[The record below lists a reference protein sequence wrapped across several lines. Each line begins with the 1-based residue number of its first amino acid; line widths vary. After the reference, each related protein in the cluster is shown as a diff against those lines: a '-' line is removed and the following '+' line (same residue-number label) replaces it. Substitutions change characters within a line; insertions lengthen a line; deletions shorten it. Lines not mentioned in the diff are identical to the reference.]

1 MSITKDIPIVII
13 CYNNY
18 RYVENTLTQILRIN
32 KEYYNNIIILNNAST
47 CEDTIGYLR
56 RVATV
61 ASSGSSGSSGSSA
74 SGASSASISII
85 NNIGNFGPWIAA
97 DNNNHIYDILPDKFV
112 LTDPDL
118 KLNENIPSNF
128 IDILATLSDKYK
140 TTKIG
145 LALDIT
151 DCDQFYPTA
160 EYMANLSI
168 YDWEKRFWKN
178 KIDDPDYELYE
189 ADIDTTFCLINKR
202 NLYES
207 GSVSASSTAGI
218 QIRVAGDFTAKHIPW
233 YIDNEIYNMY
243 DNYAACINTT
253 HISTIARIVK
263 PFVENNYLRIYKNG
277 ELFLIKA
284 DSDPLSLSFWRDT
297 YNGWEIEMFEVFDKY
312 LTKDTVFIDIGKR
325 ITPTSLYAA
334 RKSKRVF
341 GIEYGGDSGDSG
353 DGEANA
359 TDTDIMKDNC
369 SNYTHFASPLTLL
382 ETLETILKDADAASA
397 ASSASFIRL
406 DIDGK
411 EEDILSDLYDIH
423 IKYGTT
429 LFINFNYS
437 KWNDKNIDR
446 FPFLSLRATEIIRTY
461 PMCYILF

>member
-18 RYVENTLTQILRIN
+18 RYVENTLSQILRIN

-47 CEDTIGYLR
+47 CEDTIGYLKKL
-56 RVATV
+56 
-61 ASSGSSGSSGSSA
+61 GSSSSDGTSSVA
-74 SGASSASISII
+74 II

-178 KIDDPDYELYE
+178 KIDDPDYELYQ

-202 NLYES
+202 NLYAS
-207 GSVSASSTAGI
+207 GSASASSTAGI

-243 DNYAACINTT
+243 DNYTACINTT

-263 PFVENNYLRIYKNG
+263 PYVENNYLQVRKKDQ
-277 ELFLIKA
+277 LFLIKT

-297 YNGWEIEMFEVFDKY
+297 YNGWEIEMFEVFDMY
-312 LTKDTVFIDIGKR
+312 LTKDTVFVDIGKR

-341 GIEYGGDSGDSG
+341 GIEYGDS
-353 DGEANA
+353 GEANA
-359 TDTDIMKDNC
+359 TDTASASIMKDNC
-369 SNYTHFASPLTLL
+369 SNYTHIAPPHSLLSLL
-382 ETLETILKDADAASA
+382 ETLETILKDGSQAG
-397 ASSASFIRL
+397 SFIRL

-423 IKYGTT
+423 IKYGTR

-437 KWNDKNIDR
+437 KWNDKDIDR

>member
-1 MSITKDIPIVII
+1 MGTRSIPIVII

-18 RYVENTLTQILRIN
+18 RYVENTLSQILKIN

-47 CEDTIGYLR
+47 CEDTIEYLKKLG
-56 RVATV
+56 AD
-61 ASSGSSGSSGSSA
+61 SSGSGVA
-74 SGASSASISII
+74 II

-151 DCDQFYPTA
+151 DHDKFYPTT

-202 NLYES
+202 NLYAS
-207 GSVSASSTAGI
+207 GSASASSTAGI

-253 HISTIARIVK
+253 HISTISRIVK
-263 PFVENNYLRIYKNG
+263 PYVENNYLQVRKNDQ
-277 ELFLIKA
+277 LFLIKT
-284 DSDPLSLSFWRDT
+284 DSVPQSLSFWRDT
-297 YNGWEIEMFEVFDKY
+297 YSGWEIEMFEVFDKY
-312 LTKDTVFIDIGKR
+312 LTKDKVFIDIGKR
-325 ITPTSLYAA
+325 ITPTSLYAS
-334 RKSKRVF
+334 RKSKQVY
-341 GIEYGGDSGDSG
+341 GIEYDGDSSDSG
-353 DGEANA
+353 GEANA
-359 TDTDIMKDNC
+359 AIMKDNC
-369 SNYTHFASPLTLL
+369 SNYTLIPSPLSLL
-382 ETLETILKDADAASA
+382 ETLETILKDGTLASA
-397 ASSASFIRL
+397 GSFIRV
-406 DIDGK
+406 DIQGK

-423 IKYGTT
+423 IKYKAT
-429 LFINFNYS
+429 LFINFNYM
-437 KWNDKNIDR
+437 KWNNKNIDR
-446 FPFLSLRATEIIRTY
+446 FQFLTLRAKDIIKAY
-461 PMCYILF
+461 PSCYILF